1 MPTSWQGF
9 GKVLARPW
17 QGFGK
22 AVARFWQ
29 GRPGKVLARPW
40 QGFGKAF
47 FFWQGFG
54 KVLVSWGLISRCSH
68 NIISDFSLSNR
79 PRFVRTNKRTS
90 DRTNY
95 PMMAAPKN
103 PYVNKSN
110 LSTSSSTLYTN
121 LLLRALP
128 LAIVIWDSFQLSS
141 HVKNWRGEN
150 LEEYIVCGLGAA
162 PSCQTDTLFTAPP
175 TPPLI
180 AAAAA
185 ASAKRSHTPIRRN
198 EGGRERGVAHTN
210 NQTDQ
215 GKTFQ

>member
-1 MPTSWQGF
+1 
-9 GKVLARPW
+9 
-17 QGFGK
+17 
-22 AVARFWQ
+22 
-29 GRPGKVLARPW
+29 
-40 QGFGKAF
+40 
-47 FFWQGFG
+47 
-54 KVLVSWGLISRCSH
+54 
-68 NIISDFSLSNR
+68 
-79 PRFVRTNKRTS
+79 
-90 DRTNY
+90 
-95 PMMAAPKN
+95 MAAPKN

-180 AAAAA
+180 AASAA